1 VVAALDGVVAG
12 QDGVVVVQD
21 GGIGAQDGG
30 TFEEGISYVVWSMS
44 GRQEREKIEEV
55 RGIGRKGKK
64 CQAALDKKWNQ
75 GSENPFFNLLWAMRV
90 PIPGEEDKKVDPK

>member
-1 VVAALDGVVAG
+1 VVAAQDGVVAV
-12 QDGVVVVQD
+12 QDGVVAVQY
-21 GGIGAQDGG
+21 GVLGVQNGG

-64 CQAALDKKWNQ
+64 CQAALDKKRNQ
-75 GSENPFFNLLWAMRV
+75 GSEKPFFDLVWAMRV
-90 PIPGEEDKKVDPK
+90 PIPGEKVGQK